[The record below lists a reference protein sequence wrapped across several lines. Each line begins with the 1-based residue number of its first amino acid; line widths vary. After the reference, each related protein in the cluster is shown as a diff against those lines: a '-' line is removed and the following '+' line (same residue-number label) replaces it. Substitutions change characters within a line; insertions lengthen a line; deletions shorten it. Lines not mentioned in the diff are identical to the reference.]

1 MKEENIGD
9 WVCEKEN
16 SDGVWGN
23 ATVGGDCMHK
33 GLEDLMMPEDL
44 RVGPKMGLR
53 SQLDA
58 EQNTPFPIVEP
69 GEAKL
74 RETDC
79 ITDVGLL

>member
-1 MKEENIGD
+1 
-9 WVCEKEN
+9 
-16 SDGVWGN
+16 
-23 ATVGGDCMHK
+23 MHK

>member
-1 MKEENIGD
+1 
-9 WVCEKEN
+9 
-16 SDGVWGN
+16 
-23 ATVGGDCMHK
+23 MHK

-53 SQLDA
+53 GQRDA
-58 EQNTPFPIVEP
+58 EQNTCFPLVEP
-69 GEAKL
+69 GEAQL